1 MLELTIRVDSLLL
14 VEETLLVRETR
25 ESLLL
30 KSIIWHPCRFLL
42 VNGARVCDSLS
53 SLIGNPSATI
63 MDSQEE
69 SSMFGSVT
77 PMTLRNVSSSSSA
90 FFSANQSPFFSPR
103 SPSCHLSES
112 TRPDIP
118 SDRIHFDAATRS
130 TSSGIPEPNT
140 LANVRYTYSDVSASP
155 PGCNSGDLH
164 KHDRMSSSVG
174 ISSSSVSSY
183 CQRNYPG
190 YCRQI
195 EKQSKRGRSDR
206 TSSTPS
212 STYRPRNCDVFIG
225 IHGLKPPLLRF
236 ANWLRAEL
244 EIQGISCF
252 MSDRARCR
260 SSRKLEIAE
269 RAMDA
274 AAFGIVIITR
284 KCFKNPYTVEE
295 LQFFSDNKNLVPIY
309 FDLSPGDCVVRDII
323 EKRGEVWEK
332 HGGELWLL
340 YEGLEQEWKDAVHG
354 LSRIEE
360 WKLEAQDGNWRDC
373 ILSAVTLLA
382 MRLGR
387 RSVAERLTKW
397 REKVEKEEFP
407 FTRNENFIGRKQ
419 ELSQLEFIL
428 FGNVTGD
435 AELDY
440 IELKA
445 RPKRKNLT
453 IGWGKSNTVDERLTE
468 RHTGNASGK
477 EKEQVLWKES
487 EKEIEM
493 EGIEFSH
500 RDYHSKFKRR
510 KYTRRKSGRKIMF
523 GKGIACISGDSGI
536 GKTELTLE
544 FAYRFHQRYKMVL
557 WIGGESRYIRHNYLN
572 LRSFLE
578 VDVGVENCLEKGRI
592 KGFEEQEAAAISR
605 VRKELMR
612 NIPYLVVIDNLESE
626 KDWWDHKLVM
636 DLLPR
641 FGGETH
647 VIISTRLPSI
657 MNLEPMKLSYLSG
670 VEAMS
675 LMLGSGKDYP
685 VAEVDALRIIE
696 EKVGR
701 LTLGLAIVSAILSE
715 LPITPSKL
723 LETINRMPLKDM
735 SWSGTESHLLRK
747 NTFLLQLFEVC
758 FSIFDHADGPRS
770 LATRMVLVSGWFAPG
785 AIPVSLLALA
795 AYKVPEKRHGNGL
808 WRKILQ
814 SLTCGFASSYT
825 QKSELE
831 ASSLLQRFNIARSST
846 QEGYIQFHELIKLYA
861 CKREVTAAAQ
871 AMIQAVMNQESIS
884 QNLEHLWAACFLLF
898 GFGHD
903 PVVVELKVSD
913 LLYVVKRVVLPLAIH
928 TFITYSR
935 CAAAL
940 ELLRLCTN
948 ALEAA
953 DQAFVT
959 PVDKWFDKSLCWRS
973 IQTNAQLNPC
983 LWQELALCRATVLE
997 TRAKLMLRGARFEI
1011 GDDLIRKALFI
1022 RTSICGEDHPDTVSA
1037 RETLSKLTR
1046 LIANVQTHAST

>member
-1 MLELTIRVDSLLL
+1 MT
-14 VEETLLVRETR
+14 T
-25 ESLLL
+25 
-30 KSIIWHPCRFLL
+30 
-42 VNGARVCDSLS
+42 G
-53 SLIGNPSATI
+53 
-63 MDSQEE
+63 MDIQED
-69 SSMFGSVT
+69 SSMFGSLSA
-77 PMTLRNVSSSSSA
+77 MTTRNMSSSSSA

-103 SPSCHLSES
+103 SPSCHLSEP
-112 TRPDIP
+112 TRPDVP
-118 SDRIHFDAATRS
+118 SNKIHLDLAPPSNSAV
-130 TSSGIPEPNT
+130 IPEPQPKS
-140 LANVRYTYSDVSASP
+140 LVNVRCTFSDVSASP
-155 PGCNSGDLH
+155 AGCNSVDMQKL
-164 KHDRMSSSVG
+164 DRISSSVG
-174 ISSSSVSSY
+174 ISSSSISSY
-183 CQRNYPG
+183 SHHHDDGYFGQKERRIKKDRNH
-190 YCRQI
+190 
-195 EKQSKRGRSDR
+195 R
-206 TSSTPS
+206 TSPTTVSTSLS
-212 STYRPRNCDVFIG
+212 SYRLRNCDVFIG
-225 IHGLKPPLLRF
+225 LHGCKPPLLRF
-236 ANWLRAEL
+236 VNWLRAEL

-252 MSDRARCR
+252 VSDRARCR
-260 SSRKLEIAE
+260 NSRKFGTAE

-274 AAFGIVIITR
+274 ASFGIVIITR
-284 KCFKNPYTVEE
+284 KSFKNQYTIEE
-295 LQFFSDNKNLVPIY
+295 LQFFSSKKNLVPIY
-309 FDLSPGDCVVRDII
+309 FDLSPADCLVRDII
-323 EKRGEVWEK
+323 EKRGELWEK

-354 LSRIEE
+354 LSRVDE

-373 ILSAVTLLA
+373 IVRTVTLLA

-397 REKVEKEEFP
+397 REKVEQEEFP
-407 FTRNENFIGRKQ
+407 FTRNENFIGRKK

-428 FGNVTGD
+428 FGDVTGD
-435 AELDY
+435 AEQDY

-445 RPKRKNLT
+445 RPRRKNLT
-453 IGWGKSNTVDERLTE
+453 IGWSKGSSTNVVDERWREKHL
-468 RHTGNASGK
+468 GNGGKK
-477 EKEQVLWKES
+477 EKEPVVWKES

-493 EGIEFSH
+493 QGIEFSNRH
-500 RDYHSKFKRR
+500 YNKRLKRGKCARR
-510 KYTRRKSGRKIMF
+510 KRGMKILY
-523 GKGIACISGDSGI
+523 GKGIACVSGDPGI
-536 GKTELTLE
+536 GKTELILE

-557 WIGGESRYIRHNYLN
+557 WIGGEKRYIRQNYLN
-572 LRSFLE
+572 IRSFLE
-578 VDVGVENCLEKGRI
+578 VDVGVENSLEKTRI
-592 KGFEEQEAAAISR
+592 KSFEEQEVAAISR

-657 MNLEPMKLSYLSG
+657 MNLEPLKLSYLSG

-685 VAEVDALRIIE
+685 VAEVDALRTIE

-701 LTLGLAIVSAILSE
+701 LPLGLSIVGAILSE
-715 LPITPSKL
+715 LPITPTRL
-723 LETINRMPLKDM
+723 LDTINRMPLKDM
-735 SWSGTESHLLRK
+735 SWSGKEAHMLRK
-747 NTFLLQLFEVC
+747 NTFLLQLFDVC

-770 LATRMVLVSGWFAPG
+770 LATRMVLVSGWFAPS

-795 AYKVPEKRHGNGL
+795 ANKIPEKCQQKCF

-814 SLTCGFASSYT
+814 LLTCQFTASYT
-825 QKSELE
+825 KKSELE
-831 ASSLLQRFNIARSST
+831 ASSLLLRFNIARSST
-846 QEGYIQFHELIKLYA
+846 KQGYIHFNELIKLYA
-861 CKREVTAAAQ
+861 RRRDDTGAPQ
-871 AMIQAVMNQESIS
+871 AMIQAIISDGSIS

-903 PVVVELKVSD
+903 PVVVELKVSE
-913 LLYVVKRVVLPLAIH
+913 LLYLVKRVVLPLAIH

-935 CAAAL
+935 CSAAL

-959 PVDKWFDKSLCWRS
+959 PVDKWLDKSLCWRS

-997 TRAKLMLRGARFEI
+997 TRAKLMLRGAQFEI
-1011 GDDLIRKALFI
+1011 GDDLIRKAVFI
-1022 RTSICGEDHPDTVSA
+1022 RTSICGEDHPDTISA

-1046 LIANVQTHAST
+1046 LNANVQIHAST